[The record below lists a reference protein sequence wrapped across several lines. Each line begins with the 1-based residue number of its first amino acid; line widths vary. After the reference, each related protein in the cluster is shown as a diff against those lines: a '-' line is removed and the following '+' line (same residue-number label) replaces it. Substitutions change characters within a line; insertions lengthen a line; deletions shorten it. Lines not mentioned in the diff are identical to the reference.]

1 MGENKEIKD
10 LKKRINMRNRTSEWF
25 ECGISYL
32 KLNDKGEIKEVKEK
46 YVVEALTFGS
56 AEEVIIKEILPY
68 ATEGGVT
75 VRTVARPKY
84 QEVCFSDDAKDDK
97 FYKVKILTKEINEND
112 GSEKEVPSFH
122 LIQASS
128 LETARNAVINTVY
141 EASMADYEIASIS
154 KTSVID
160 VVEKETE

>member
-1 MGENKEIKD
+1 
-10 LKKRINMRNRTSEWF
+10 MRNKTSEWF
-25 ECGISYL
+25 ECGVSYL
-32 KLNDKGEIKEVKEK
+32 KQNDKGEIKEVKER
-46 YVVEALTFGS
+46 YVVEAPTFGS

-68 ATEGGVT
+68 VTAGGVT

-84 QEVCFSDDAKDDK
+84 QEICFSDDAKDDK
-97 FYKVKILTKEINEND
+97 FYKVKILTKEINKID

-141 EASMADYEIASIS
+141 AASMADYEIASIS
-154 KTSVID
+154 KTSILD
-160 VVEKETE
+160 IIEKGKE

>member
-1 MGENKEIKD
+1 
-10 LKKRINMRNRTSEWF
+10 MRNKTSEWF
-25 ECGISYL
+25 ECGVSYL
-32 KLNDKGEIKEVKEK
+32 KLNDKGETKEVKEK
-46 YVVEALTFGS
+46 YVVEAPTFGS
-56 AEEVIIKEILPY
+56 AEEIIIKEMYPC
-68 ATEGGVT
+68 ATQGGIT
-75 VRTVARPKY
+75 VKTIVRPKY
-84 QEVCFSDDAKDDK
+84 QEICFSDDTKDNK
-97 FYKVKILTKEINEND
+97 FYKVKILTKEINEFD

-141 EASMADYEIASIS
+141 AASMADYEIASIS